1 MQGRAEERVHA
12 REEGV
17 VFNYLT
23 TPTRFIG
30 DEEGKVVGMELIRME
45 LGPPDSSGRQS
56 PVPKKG
62 SEFTIDCDTVV
73 LAIGYGPDAEIAETA
88 HVETRKWGLI
98 KVESEETGRT
108 SHPGIFAAG
117 DNVRGADLVVTAIGA
132 ARKAAVAMDE
142 YLREKMLEERASVG
156 QIPANPELVLS
167 PAAD

>member
-1 MQGRAEERVHA
+1 
-12 REEGV
+12 
-17 VFNYLT
+17 
-23 TPTRFIG
+23 
-30 DEEGKVVGMELIRME
+30 
-45 LGPPDSSGRQS
+45 
-56 PVPKKG
+56 
-62 SEFTIDCDTVV
+62 
-73 LAIGYGPDAEIAETA
+73 
-88 HVETRKWGLI
+88 LI